1 MDLEKKVE
9 QLEKDLAEVKNLL
22 LAQNKAFPQ
31 IGDYYYTIFVNGSIE
46 EYTWENTELD
56 RIKQSLGN
64 VFETIK
70 EAEAEI
76 EKRKL
81 LAEIKQWRKVN
92 DPDSFKLDWTNES
105 EIKYSVHY
113 DYKYKKFSWNTWN
126 SAQTHSVIFYSSQ
139 TKVFELIAHFGNR
152 LNLLLEGGN

>member
-1 MDLEKKVE
+1 M
-9 QLEKDLAEVKNLL
+9 EKDLAEVKSLL
-22 LAQNKAFPQ
+22 LAENKAFPQ
-31 IGDYYYTIFVNGSIE
+31 KGDYYHTIFANGLIE
-46 EYTWENTELD
+46 EYTWDNTELD

-64 VFETIK
+64 VFETKK
-70 EAEAEI
+70 EAEAEL

-92 DPDSFKLDWTNES
+92 DPDSFKLDWTDES

-113 DYKYKKFSWNTWN
+113 DHKYKKFTWN
-126 SAQTHSVIFYSSQ
+126 ALNLEQTPSVIFYSSQ

-152 LNLLLEGGN
+152 LNLLLERGN